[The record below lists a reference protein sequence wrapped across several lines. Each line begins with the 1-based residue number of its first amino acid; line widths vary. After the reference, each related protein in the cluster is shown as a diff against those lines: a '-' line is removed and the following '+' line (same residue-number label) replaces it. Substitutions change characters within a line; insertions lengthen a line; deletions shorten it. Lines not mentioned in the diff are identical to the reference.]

1 MDKLYAVGTR
11 LCYRPRPT
19 RHRGGSN
26 QDFAAVS
33 DSHGVAMADSD
44 SDDEISLLD
53 LLLVLVENIRLLI
66 AGPLAA
72 GAVALGVGFMLPE
85 VFTAKVLLMPPQ
97 QQQSSASA
105 MLAQLGALA
114 GAAGAAA
121 GLKSPSDQFVA
132 LMRSSSVENRLID
145 RFDLMRVYESKLRE
159 DARRTLEARTRID
172 PGKKDGL
179 MVVEVEDNDPK
190 RAAEIANAYVEELS
204 ILLSKLAVTE
214 AQQRR
219 VFFERQLMKVKEDLT
234 RAQLALKTGGTD
246 ADILKTQPQT
256 AVVEI
261 AQLSAQVTAKEVE
274 LAAMRSYLKEAA
286 PDFKQALNEL
296 AALRAQLDKSQGARP
311 TPRTEGVNARSSD
324 YISRFREYKYQE
336 TLFDLMA
343 RQFEIAKIDESRE
356 GAIIQVIDA
365 AEAPE
370 RKSKPK
376 KALIAVISA
385 LATGFALLLFVFIRR
400 SWRQAMQDQEVAS
413 KWRKIGL

>member
-1 MDKLYAVGTR
+1 
-11 LCYRPRPT
+11 
-19 RHRGGSN
+19 
-26 QDFAAVS
+26 
-33 DSHGVAMADSD
+33 MADSD

-219 VFFERQLMKVKEDLT
+219 GFFLSPLMKGKEDLT